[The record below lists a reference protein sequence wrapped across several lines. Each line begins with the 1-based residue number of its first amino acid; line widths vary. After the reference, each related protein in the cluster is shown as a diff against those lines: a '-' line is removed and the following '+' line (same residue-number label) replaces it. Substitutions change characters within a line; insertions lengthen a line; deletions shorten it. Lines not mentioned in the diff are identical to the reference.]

1 MFTPARR
8 PRFAALKFSGML
20 RGRRAAVMST
30 VPPELIEVAYEE
42 YAREYLR
49 KLPLEHFMEST
60 AQARQREI
68 TLASLA
74 LVRAAWP
81 AFHVFNELLV
91 QYPLKR
97 RKRPGQVVP
106 DNMVVVSEEPITAE
120 LSYSTPAQPAGPF
133 WVMEYVSRNNK
144 RKDYKESFRK
154 YERELRV
161 PYYLIFHPEKQDL
174 RLYRHTGEK
183 YVKVKP
189 NEQGRYPVPEVKIEV
204 ALLDGWVRFW
214 YQGKLLPLPA
224 ELQRDLDAARRQAK
238 ELERRLADEQK
249 ARRAAEEEL
258 ARLRALLEQRDRNG

>member
-1 MFTPARR
+1 
-8 PRFAALKFSGML
+8 
-20 RGRRAAVMST
+20 MST
-30 VPPELIEVAYEE
+30 VPTELIEVAYEE

-49 KLPLEHFMEST
+49 KLPPEHFMEST

-74 LVRAAWP
+74 LVRAAR
-81 AFHVFNELLV
+81 AAIHVFNELLV
-91 QYPLKR
+91 QYPVKR

-120 LSYSTPAQPAGPF
+120 LSYSTPVQPAGPF

-161 PYYLIFHPEKQDL
+161 PYYLIFYPDKQDL

-189 NEQGRYPVPEVKIEV
+189 NEHGRYAVSELKIEV

-214 YQGKLLPLPA
+214 YEGKLLPLPE
-224 ELQRDLDAARRQAK
+224 ELQRDLDEVK
-238 ELERRLADEQK
+238 HRLAEEKK
-249 ARRAAEEEL
+249 ARRAAEDEVV
-258 ARLRALLEQRDRNG
+258 RLRRLLEQRDKNG